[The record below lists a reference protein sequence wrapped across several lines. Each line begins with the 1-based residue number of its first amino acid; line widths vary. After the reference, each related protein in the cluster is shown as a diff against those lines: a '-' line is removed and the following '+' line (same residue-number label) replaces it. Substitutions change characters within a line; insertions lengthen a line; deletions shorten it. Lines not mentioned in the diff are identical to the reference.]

1 MCPPTRRPCNAR
13 TSLCPFLLVESL
25 STSRYQHLPL
35 RRLHALR
42 RRPLFHCVFG
52 RLMFLCFASRRCA
65 HVFVGSYPGMH
76 EQLPRHC
83 RCLWDLLPCVR
94 ELLDRNYRVLPGSL
108 RRQPQ
113 HRNVQPCRRMLG
125 PRRAI
130 FVHHGRHWRLHYDGR
145 LL

>member
-1 MCPPTRRPCNAR
+1 MSTHPTSVQCENKLVPLFVSRVSFYVKIPAPTAPSPAR
-13 TSLCPFLLVESL
+13 ASSP
-25 STSRYQHLPL
+25 
-35 RRLHALR
+35 
-42 RRPLFHCVFG
+42 PLFHCVFG